1 VDDVVLLRRGGA
13 ELFVPSSQRQQT
25 LLTCVWQRVVVLAVR
40 GTACAGDTLT
50 ADSSHRRL
58 FSPQTLLTCVWQRVV
73 VLAVRGTACAGDTL
87 TDCCADPV
95 PFLLG
100 HAHAGIVAATWQLVA
115 AFVPRLAAA
124 LVGEPTR
131 RREHAPTA
139 APVRVW

>member
-13 ELFVPSSQRQQT
+13 ELFVPSSQRQ
-25 LLTCVWQRVVVLAVR
+25 
-40 GTACAGDTLT
+40 
-50 ADSSHRRL
+50 
-58 FSPQTLLTCVWQRVV
+58 QTLLTCVWQRVV